1 MKRTVA
7 ALLLAV
13 SSLSAGSP
21 DFFESKLR
29 PLLAAKCHSCHS
41 DSEMGGLRLDS
52 LERVLQGGTRGP
64 AVVPGEPSSSLLLSA
79 VRRTHDELKMPPT
92 EVLSEPEIAVL
103 EEWIAG
109 GAEWPATGGS
119 VVAASQLSPEA
130 RDFWAFK
137 AVARP
142 EVAGGD
148 PAKAID
154 GFVSERLLKAGLE
167 PAPAA
172 DKATLIRRLSFDLH
186 GLPPTPEETAAF
198 LADNSADAYERL
210 IDRLLGSPH
219 YGERL
224 ARHWLDLARYAD
236 GQSAAYA
243 DTPLPNAW
251 RYRDWVI
258 NAFNRDLPY
267 DRFVVLQL
275 AADFLPEAVRGEDLA
290 ALGFH
295 ALRDRDDDRVDVTG
309 RTFLGLT
316 IACAQCHD
324 HKFDPIP
331 QTDFYA
337 MQGVFSSTQDHRY
350 PLAPAGEVEA
360 HDAANKR
367 VKEHKLAI
375 DLFLEKER
383 DQLIDVLMKRT
394 ADFLGASYRV
404 AYRGGNPQQVAAEA
418 GLDRETLDRWLAYLK
433 GDYIRNSRNARNH
446 RFTLRLRGRSIQRIL
461 TGASTASAIS
471 SKLASA
477 RTASAFSRL
486 VGW

>member
-1 MKRTVA
+1 MKRLATAMV
-7 ALLLAV
+7 LAV
-13 SSLSAGSP
+13 SSLSGGSP
-21 DFFESKLR
+21 DFFESKVR
-29 PLLAAKCHSCHS
+29 PLLAAKCYSCHS
-41 DSEMGGLRLDS
+41 DSEMGGLRPDS

-64 AVVPGEPSSSLLLSA
+64 AVVPREPSSSLLLAA
-79 VRRTHDELKMPPT
+79 VHRTHDELKMPPT

-109 GAEWPATGGS
+109 GAEWPETGTS
-119 VVAASQLSPEA
+119 VAAASQLSPQA

-142 EVAGGD
+142 EAPGGD

-154 GFVSERLLKAGLE
+154 GFVGEGLLNAGLE
-167 PAPAA
+167 PAPPA
-172 DKATLIRRLSFDLH
+172 DKATLIRRLSFDLL
-186 GLPPTPEETAAF
+186 GLPPTPETAAF
-198 LADNSADAYERL
+198 LADNSAGAYERL
-210 IDRLLGSPH
+210 VDRLLGSPH
-219 YGERL
+219 YRERL
-224 ARHWLDLARYAD
+224 ARHWLNLARYAD

-243 DTPLPNAW
+243 HTPLPNAW

-275 AADFLPEAVRGEDLA
+275 AADLLPEAERGENLA

-295 ALRDRDDDRVDVTG
+295 ALTDRDDDRVDVTG

-316 IACAQCHD
+316 IGCAQCHD

-350 PLAPAGEVEA
+350 PVAPAEEVEA
-360 HDAANKR
+360 YDAANKR
-367 VKEHKLAI
+367 VKEQKLAI

-383 DQLIDVLMKRT
+383 DQLIDVLMNRT
-394 ADFLGASYRV
+394 PTSSETSSSADCWTRHL
-404 AYRGGNPQQVAAEA
+404 
-418 GLDRETLDRWLAYLK
+418 
-433 GDYIRNSRNARNH
+433 
-446 RFTLRLRGRSIQRIL
+446 
-461 TGASTASAIS
+461 
-471 SKLASA
+471 
-477 RTASAFSRL
+477 
-486 VGW
+486 

>member
-1 MKRTVA
+1 MPQCLLGVCAPRWIRRHWGYKIDVAYVKARPTRHLVSCMKRTAA

-13 SSLSAGSP
+13 SPLSAGSS
-21 DFFESKLR
+21 DFFESKVR

-64 AVVPGEPSSSLLLSA
+64 AVVPGEPSSSLLLAA

-137 AVARP
+137 VVARP

-210 IDRLLGSPH
+210 IDRFLGSPH

-224 ARHWLDLARYAD
+224 
-236 GQSAAYA
+236 
-243 DTPLPNAW
+243 
-251 RYRDWVI
+251 
-258 NAFNRDLPY
+258 
-267 DRFVVLQL
+267 
-275 AADFLPEAVRGEDLA
+275 RG
-290 ALGFH
+290 
-295 ALRDRDDDRVDVTG
+295 TG
-309 RTFLGLT
+309 S
-316 IACAQCHD
+316 IW
-324 HKFDPIP
+324 P
-331 QTDFYA
+331 A
-337 MQGVFSSTQDHRY
+337 MQTGS
-350 PLAPAGEVEA
+350 
-360 HDAANKR
+360 
-367 VKEHKLAI
+367 
-375 DLFLEKER
+375 
-383 DQLIDVLMKRT
+383 
-394 ADFLGASYRV
+394 
-404 AYRGGNPQQVAAEA
+404 
-418 GLDRETLDRWLAYLK
+418 
-433 GDYIRNSRNARNH
+433 
-446 RFTLRLRGRSIQRIL
+446 RLRTRIRL
-461 TGASTASAIS
+461 CRTLGGTGT
-471 SKLASA
+471 
-477 RTASAFSRL
+477 
-486 VGW
+486 G